1 MATTRKP
8 PQIVIALLALF
19 CLAMVATTATA
30 KDIEWKNKKL
40 EFVDY
45 NGKKC
50 LRAEGYYFN
59 SSGGRVITG
68 INTIS
73 FTWQESR
80 NGETRDGSVSFEDP
94 PFHETRLR
102 PGETLLFAG
111 PRLLSVRDA
120 QGNAYGEHAL
130 RAFLASNDKPP
141 QALASALFKNLCA
154 HADGQPQEDLTFFA
168 LRWTGKSGGGYSAC
182 SGASA
187 ASGCGGRL

>member
-94 PFHETRLR
+94 PFHDQLA
-102 PGETLLFAG
+102 PGERSRPSSFRICRFG
-111 PRLLSVRDA
+111 S
-120 QGNAYGEHAL
+120 
-130 RAFLASNDKPP
+130 SNGAKIKVTKFK
-141 QALASALFKNLCA
+141 SARISYKY
-154 HADGQPQEDLTFFA
+154 
-168 LRWTGKSGGGYSAC
+168 RSY
-182 SGASA
+182 
-187 ASGCGGRL
+187 